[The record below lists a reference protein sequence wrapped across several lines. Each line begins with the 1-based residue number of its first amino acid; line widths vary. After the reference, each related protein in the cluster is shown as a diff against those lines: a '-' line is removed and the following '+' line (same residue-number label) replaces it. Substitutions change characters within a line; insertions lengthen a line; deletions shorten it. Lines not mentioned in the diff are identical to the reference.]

1 MNYPARLLLRG
12 SAGIQAAMIAVPVGI
27 EVERLA
33 PIASHC
39 FRRGEELWLSLE
51 RSPLLG
57 LSAPAP
63 DLSDRAKRKY

>member
-1 MNYPARLLLRG
+1 MNYPGRLPPRG
-12 SAGIQAAMIAVPVGI
+12 SAGIQAAIAAQVRI
-27 EVERLA
+27 EVEKWA

-51 RSPLLG
+51 WSPLLD

-63 DLSDRAKRKY
+63 EVSDRAMRKY